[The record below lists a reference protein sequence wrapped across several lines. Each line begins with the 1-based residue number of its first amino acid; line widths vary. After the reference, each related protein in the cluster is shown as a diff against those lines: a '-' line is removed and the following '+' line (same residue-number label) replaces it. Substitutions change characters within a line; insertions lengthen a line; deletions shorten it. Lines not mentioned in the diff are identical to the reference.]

1 MEINK
6 RVQDI
11 DQVFDRNWNVN
22 RNNQNRQKFLD
33 GRKEHFKKM
42 YNIQDKED
50 RRQEILRSNS
60 VSGQVENLNQ
70 RMQAVSQNQNRMKMN
85 NIKNNFR

>member
-6 RVQDI
+6 QVQDI

-70 RMQAVSQNQNRMKMN
+70 RMQAVNQNQNRMKMN

>member
-42 YNIQDKED
+42 YNIHDKED

-70 RMQAVSQNQNRMKMN
+70 RMQAVNQNQNRMKMN

>member
-70 RMQAVSQNQNRMKMN
+70 RMQAVNQNQNRMKMN

>member
-11 DQVFDRNWNVN
+11 NQVFDRNWNVN

-70 RMQAVSQNQNRMKMN
+70 RMQAVNQNQNRMKMN

>member
-50 RRQEILRSNS
+50 RSQEILRSNS
-60 VSGQVENLNQ
+60 VSSQVENLNQ
-70 RMQAVSQNQNRMKMN
+70 RMQAVNQNQNRMKMN